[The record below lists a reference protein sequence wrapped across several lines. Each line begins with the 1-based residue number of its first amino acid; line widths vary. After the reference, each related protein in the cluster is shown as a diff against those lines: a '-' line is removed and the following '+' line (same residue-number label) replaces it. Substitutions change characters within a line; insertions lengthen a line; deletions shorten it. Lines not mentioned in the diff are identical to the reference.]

1 MTSLQDPQ
9 TRSDRL
15 KPPRSWQ
22 KPDRH
27 FLEAVGHPWYRTLL
41 TAQDV
46 ITTTTSSFWSKF
58 GVRSLLLPVTTTAV
72 SSPMGLG
79 SDSLPV
85 QVELGPDRVYLADS
99 MQFLLEY
106 GCRFVNQ
113 GCYYVMPSFRGE
125 VTDRTHL
132 SEFFHSEAELPVDLD
147 TLLATVDNYLQAL
160 CAALVA
166 SCAEDITAIAGTTQ
180 HLETVATG
188 LRSIER
194 VTFDEAEKI
203 LRKLGSSMRVNETHG
218 FRTIDRS
225 GEQLLI
231 DHVGGPLWLTHW
243 DPLAVPFYQ
252 ALDESGERTLNADL
266 LIGQGE
272 TAGAGERHATGNA
285 TRAALARHHV
295 PEDEYEWYIA
305 LKEQTPLRTS
315 GFGIGVER
323 LLLWVFDHDDVRD
336 LQLLPRMRG
345 SGLVP

>member
-9 TRSDRL
+9 RRSERL

-22 KPDRH
+22 QPDRH
-27 FLEAVGHPWYRTLL
+27 FLDAVGHPWYRTLL
-41 TAQDV
+41 AAQDV
-46 ITTTTSSFWSKF
+46 ITRTTSSFWSEL

-85 QVELGPDRVYLADS
+85 QVQLGPDQVYLADS

-106 GCRFVNQ
+106 GCRFVEQ

-125 VTDRTHL
+125 VTDRTHM

-147 TLLATVDNYLQAL
+147 TMLTTVDSYLRAL
-160 CAALVA
+160 STALVV
-166 SCAEDITAIAGTTQ
+166 SSAEDIAAIAGTTL
-180 HLETVATG
+180 HLESVASG

-194 VTFDEAEKI
+194 VTFDEAEQI
-203 LRKLGSSMRVNETHG
+203 LRRLGSGVRVDEKHG
-218 FRTIDRS
+218 FRTIDRA

-252 ALDESGERTLNADL
+252 ALDDSGERTLNADL

-272 TAGAGERHATGNA
+272 AAGAGERHATGAA
-285 TRAALARHHV
+285 TRAALGRHNV

-305 LKEQTPLRTS
+305 LKDEAPLRTS
-315 GFGIGVER
+315 GFGIGIER
-323 LLLWVFDHDDVRD
+323 LLLWVLDHDDVRD